1 MQDFNER
8 PSNNLLWAILSTL
21 FCCLPLGIMSVI
33 SAAKVD
39 GLYNDGK
46 FSEARIESN
55 KALKHA
61 KNAFFVAVIISAIY
75 FLFKVCSGGK

>member
-1 MQDFNER
+1 MQEYNER

-21 FCCLPLGIMSVI
+21 FCCLPLGIMSII

-46 FSEARIESN
+46 FSEARMESS
-55 KALKHA
+55 KALKYA

-75 FLFKVCSGGK
+75 FLFYVCSGGK